1 MIIDK
6 TIDDT
11 ILELARTMK
20 ALTELKATRKG
31 PVVCY
36 NRDCSKHG
44 DGKPFKNDLG
54 ERCYC
59 GHVLHP
65 AFSEAKQHAAAKRS
79 SMDLTRKLADLRA
92 GR

>member
-1 MIIDK
+1 MITDETIDK
-6 TIDDT
+6 T

-20 ALTELKATRKG
+20 ALTELKTARKG

-36 NRDCSKHG
+36 NRECSKHG

-54 ERCYC
+54 GRCIC
-59 GHVLHP
+59 GHVLYP
-65 AFSEAKQHAAAKRS
+65 AFSEVKEHAAAKRAS
-79 SMDLTRKLADLRA
+79 LDLTRMLANLRA